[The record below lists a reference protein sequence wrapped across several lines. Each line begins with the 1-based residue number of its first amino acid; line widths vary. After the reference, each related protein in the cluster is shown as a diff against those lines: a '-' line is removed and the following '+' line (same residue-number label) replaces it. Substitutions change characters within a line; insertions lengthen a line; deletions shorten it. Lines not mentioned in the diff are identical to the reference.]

1 MMEIYNDWFIVSAIG
16 FMFAYLFVFEP
27 YGWFMERIAPF
38 KPFNCVLCLSFW
50 CGLII
55 YTVLDLSPLYAIYT
69 SLIAELTYRK
79 LVE

>member
-1 MMEIYNDWFIVSAIG
+1 MMDIYNDWFIVSAIG

-27 YGWFMERIAPF
+27 YGWFIEKIAPF

-50 CGLII
+50 CGLIV
-55 YTVLDLSPLYAIYT
+55 YTVLDLSPLYAIYS